1 MRLTHGRTEIE
12 LHLKKKG
19 QGTAVLLL
27 HELGGSHADFNGV
40 AFDGWPGPV
49 YALDFAGHGASGH
62 VAGNGYY
69 PEYFLA
75 DADIAMSAAAVE
87 AKTKT
92 KSEVEFVVVG
102 AGIGGYVAL
111 MLAAARS
118 ERVAAALVLPGRGL
132 GGGGLVPDFGKPG
145 YKGLEAWEAEVAELA
160 SHYQPGTDPMVS
172 ACERD
177 LRPAPYVEEL
187 AAGVR
192 RLLLSDAVV
201 ASGEV
206 PSWWSLAMNA
216 PGYESVDAQL
226 DETFDNALSALQ
238 GDGNEENAA

>member
-12 LHLKKKG
+12 LHLLKEG
-19 QGTAVLLL
+19 RGTAALLL
-27 HELGGSHADFNGV
+27 HELGGSHADLNNV
-40 AFDGWPGPV
+40 AFDGWQGAV
-49 YALDFAGHGASGH
+49 YALDFAGHGASAH
-62 VAGNGYY
+62 VAGNGYS

-75 DADIAMSAAAVE
+75 DADIAMSAAGVE
-87 AKTKT
+87 AKD
-92 KSEVEFVVVG
+92 EFVVIG

-132 GGGGLVPDFGKPG
+132 AGGGLVPDFGKPA
-145 YKGLEAWEAEVAELA
+145 YQGLDAWEAEIADLA

-192 RLLLSDAVV
+192 RLLLSDTV
-201 ASGEV
+201 ATSDEV

-216 PGYESVDAQL
+216 PGYESIDAQL
-226 DETFDNALSALQ
+226 DDSFDNALSALQ